1 MESRKDKA
9 KRFLFKSDFRRAT
22 VLSTIPSLI
31 LDLFFI
37 GFNFLIGVWMLSLWN
52 IIMCIYYV
60 MLTLMRIDVLARS
73 AKVLFSKDKSKAY
86 LKLYRSTHRL
96 LLLLDIMLA
105 GAIYFLLDNNIWK
118 SYPGIVIYI
127 VGFYT
132 LYKVT
137 ASVINLFRARKAN
150 SITTVLLRKIGHAD
164 SLVSLLVLESAI
176 IGRSGRTRS
185 FDIYQIALISGCIVC
200 GIIFFIAFTGII
212 RSRSKVERTINS

>member
-1 MESRKDKA
+1 MENRKDKA

-118 SYPGIVIYI
+118 SYPGIVIYV

-212 RSRSKVERTINS
+212 ISRSKVERTINS